1 VIQPRVR
8 RLVYDLDRLLV
19 RDGVR
24 YVEKLEGVL
33 VMIGRICEGVLQL
46 NGKRIDR
53 CSAQVCLYF
62 NQPSGSCPPSQHQIP
77 L

>member
-8 RLVYDLDRLLV
+8 RRVYDLDRLRV

-24 YVEKLEGVL
+24 YVGKLEGVL
-33 VMIGRICEGVLQL
+33 VVIRRICEGVLQL

-53 CSAQVCLYF
+53 
-62 NQPSGSCPPSQHQIP
+62 
-77 L
+77 